1 MGKGRDLVERGIDML
16 NRGAMDELV
25 STYTEDAVEVFPGTE
40 YKGREAIGERLREQ
54 QDAFPDRHIRP
65 LRWVEEGD
73 TVVVEYEFTATHTGP
88 FRLPDGTV
96 LAPTGQHVSFP
107 CVSIFEARGEKCA
120 RHTGYFDMAP
130 LMMQLGVLMPRSSA

>member
-1 MGKGRDLVERGIDML
+1 MGNGRDLAERGIDML

-25 STYTEDAVEVFPGTE
+25 STYTEDAVEVFPGIE

-96 LAPTGQHVSFP
+96 LAPTGQRVSVP
-107 CVSIFEARGEKCA
+107 CVSIFERRDDKCA
-120 RHTGYFDMAP
+120 RHAGYFDMASM
-130 LMMQLGVLMPRSSA
+130 MMQLGILVPKTPA